1 MSAIKVDRVAIG
13 YSNTLIIDD
22 LSVSIPEKKITTIIG
37 PNGCGKST
45 LLKAI
50 SSISIGNRSAIN
62 YRWCCGIPS
71 LIKQRQIK
79 LT

>member
-1 MSAIKVDRVAIG
+1 MSAITVDQVVIG

-37 PNGCGKST
+37 SNGCGKST

-50 SSISIGNRSAIN
+50 SRVLKTKSGGVYLTDVRSIS
-62 YRWCCGIPS
+62 
-71 LIKQRQIK
+71 
-79 LT
+79 